1 MQRQRERVLLPPD
14 GLRRVLRRMS
24 SEIVERAGGPER
36 LVLIGIHTGGVY
48 LAERIR
54 RRITELEDLEPPM
67 GMVDITLYRDDA
79 YLGLPRPIVGETV
92 VPECGFAGRTV
103 VLVDDVL
110 YTGRTVRAAL
120 DALMDF
126 GRPERIQLA
135 VLVDRGLRELPIQAD
150 IVGMKYDTTREQQ
163 VEVELSETG
172 GEDEVVLYGLADAV
186 VLASP
191 YAETA
196 VFDTVPA
203 LDATNGEDQQ

>member
-1 MQRQRERVLLPPD
+1 VLLPPD

-36 LVLIGIHTGGVY
+36 LVLMGIHTGGVH

-54 RRITELEDLEPPM
+54 RRIAEMEELEPPM

-79 YLGLPRPIVGETV
+79 YLGLPRPIIGETV
-92 VPECGFAGRTV
+92 VPECGFAGYSV

-150 IVGMKYDTTREQQ
+150 IVGMKHETKRHQQ
-163 VEVELSETG
+163 VEVELVETG
-172 GEDEVVLYGLADAV
+172 GEDEVVLYGLTEAV
-186 VLASP
+186 PVASP
-191 YAETA
+191 FAETA
-196 VFDTVPA
+196 AFDTIPA
-203 LDATNGEDQQ
+203 VSLPEGEDQQ